1 MGELEGK
8 TALVTGASKGIGSAI
23 ARALAAAG
31 AAVGVNYASDRAGA
45 ERTVAA
51 IAQDGG
57 RALAIGGSVASAD
70 DARRMVAETVAAF
83 GSLDILVNNAAAYDM
98 GALEEITEAEYHRH
112 FGTNVFGPLML
123 VQAAL
128 AHFRPGSCILNI
140 SSSIVLAPE
149 PQTSLYSASKAAL
162 NMLAKVWAAELGSRQ
177 IRVATIS
184 PGITHTDGHPVRDW
198 GDEIVA
204 PLIARTPLGRIGDPE
219 DVANAAVFLASERGR
234 WITGADLHVSGGFR

>member
-1 MGELEGK
+1 MRIEVNVAAGEP
-8 TALVTGASKGIGSAI
+8 TATLTGADDFKSLSVVALPPGAQLMAGEATPDGAI
-23 ARALAAAG
+23 RVATADQAWVDIAWLRAAAG
-31 AAVGVNYASDRAGA
+31 VKEGDPGEADFDAVMHTNVLGPMRVIPQ
-45 ERTVAA
+45 VA
-51 IAQDGG
+51 D
-57 RALAIGGSVASAD
+57 ALAPGARLAVLSSRMGS
-70 DARRMVAETVAAF
+70 
-83 GSLDILVNNAAAYDM
+83 M
-98 GALEEITEAEYHRH
+98 GLR
-112 FGTNVFGPLML
+112 
-123 VQAAL
+123 
-128 AHFRPGSCILNI
+128 
-140 SSSIVLAPE
+140 SSSGGW
-149 PQTSLYSASKAAL
+149 LYRASKAAL